1 MIGRDLAEM
10 YRRLLA
16 TIHGSTGENEQELQ
30 TNGHHNVLLS
40 PRWMLVVPRTRE
52 GMDGLSGNGL
62 VFAGVFFTKD
72 QQLCDKLADIGP
84 INFLTRITS

>member
-1 MIGRDLAEM
+1 M
-10 YRRLLA
+10 YKRLLA
-16 TIHGSTGENEQELQ
+16 AAHVADGQNELAAP

-52 GMDGLSGNGL
+52 GTDGLSGNGL
-62 VFAGVFFTKD
+62 VFAGVFFAKD

-84 INFLTRITS
+84 INFLTHITS